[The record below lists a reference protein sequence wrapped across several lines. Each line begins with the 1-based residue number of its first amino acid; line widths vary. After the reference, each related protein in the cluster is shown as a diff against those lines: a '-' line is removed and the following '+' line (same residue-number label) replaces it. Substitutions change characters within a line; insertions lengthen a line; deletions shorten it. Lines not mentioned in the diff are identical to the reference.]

1 MEYQKNK
8 SNFTNSRP
16 KFVKKESSR
25 PLGFKGYYVEVRDGE
40 DVMRAYRKM
49 KKWIKED
56 KFVETVKAKS
66 VFMKPSEIKREK
78 AKEKRLVLRKL
89 HREREDNRFMG
100 RVSRG
105 R

>member
-1 MEYQKNK
+1 MEHQKNK
-8 SNFTNSRP
+8 SNFTNGRP

-25 PLGFKGYYVEVRDGE
+25 PLGFQGYYVEVRDGE

-56 KFVETVKAKS
+56 RFVEAVKAKS
-66 VFMKPSEIKREK
+66 VFMKPSEKKREK
-78 AKEKRLVLRKL
+78 AKEKKLVLKKL
-89 HREREDNRFMG
+89 RRERDDNRYMG
-100 RVSRG
+100 RQNR